1 MFGSLNLGLSS
12 TYKKGDSAIH
22 FLLIFILFFHLLHLP
37 PTPRHNITFFFSSVY
52 HSLSFIHLS
61 LSNTT
66 RRIRRNINMPSAV
79 AADESSPLSGQTICV
94 TGAGGFIASW
104 MVKLLLEKGYT
115 VRGTLRNPGN
125 INSISLI
132 LFSFYK

>member
-1 MFGSLNLGLSS
+1 
-12 TYKKGDSAIH
+12 
-22 FLLIFILFFHLLHLP
+22 
-37 PTPRHNITFFFSSVY
+37 
-52 HSLSFIHLS
+52 
-61 LSNTT
+61 
-66 RRIRRNINMPSAV
+66 MPSAV

-132 LFSFYK
+132 LFSFNK